1 MKRLE
6 WSATATRWL
15 VMGLFVGVGTGCSG
29 GEPAQEQPA
38 LETASSSLNPGPDLV
53 VTDVRGPASVISGS
67 SFTTTVTVCNQGT
80 APAYRG
86 SRVAV
91 LLSVDNVLSPLTT
104 MPPPTD
110 QSLAGQ
116 ETLQVDLSA
125 GQCSDVRVPGTS
137 WLPPA
142 AQGDGA
148 YFLGAIVDA
157 NQSVAELNENNNT
170 HAQTRIGVG
179 NRPDLVIT
187 ELSSPPSV
195 PQGGYF
201 TVAVTVC
208 NQGTVSV
215 PSVRTQLFLS
225 TDNVLTPSGPGAPPT
240 DQAPI
245 GEVQT
250 QTTLNAGACV
260 RRTVSVY
267 AMQPPA
273 SPGPGAFYLGAIV
286 DDPASVQELRED
298 NNAYA
303 KDLIGVGNRSDLIIT
318 ELRGPASV
326 SDGQNFEVQARV
338 CNQGTTYANA
348 TSVRLLLSLDTVL
361 TQMGP
366 GAPPTD
372 QRDVGMVQV
381 PLLNPGQCVTR
392 SGSAQAWLPPAGVSP
407 GAFYLGGIVD
417 DGNSVQELREDNNTY
432 AKDLIGVGN
441 RPDLI
446 VTALTSPASLSSG
459 QSAPFSVTVCNQGT
473 AQSTSAMAQLY
484 LSIDA
489 TVTPMGPMGPP
500 PGDQSPMGYIMIP
513 GLAPGQ
519 CATRGEN
526 LWASPPP
533 FPTDATAFYLAAIV
547 DDPSSVQELR
557 EDNNVFVKGL
567 VGMGNRPDLI
577 VTDVNVPPTLSPGQ
591 SFTASVTVC
600 NQGTTS
606 SSSTNAQLYLSM
618 DTTLT
623 PMSPGPGPGGPP
635 PTDQA
640 PLGMIG
646 LPSLSPG
653 QCATRSTSAWVNF
666 PMDGQGEGAYYVGAI
681 ADEPASVQELR
692 EDNNAFVKGLVG
704 VGSRADL
711 IITAMT
717 GPASFNSSQSF
728 AATVTFCNQG
738 LQSSPSTQAQ
748 LYLSTDT
755 TLTPMAA
762 GPGGPPLDQ
771 VPLGSMPVP
780 ALNAGACLTRS
791 GMFAGSPPP
800 PDGTGDG
807 AYYLA
812 AIVDDPSS
820 VQELRED
827 NNVFVKGLIGVGNR
841 PDLVVTALNVPQV
854 LQNGQSFT
862 AAVTVC
868 NQGTTSSYS
877 TQAQIYVSTDTV
889 LTPMPYGPGGS
900 PATDQS
906 PAGYVPLPSLNP
918 GQCATRSTTAWA
930 GLPPDAQGNDGAYY
944 VGAIVD
950 DPASVQELREDNNSF
965 VKGPIGIGNR
975 PDLVIT
981 AMTAPTSA
989 SISQPFTAGVT
1000 VCNQGTTPST
1010 STQARLLLSVDAV
1023 LSPMSGPGYPAGDQ
1037 TEVAN
1042 VSIPSL
1048 TVGQCA
1054 TRSVSATAWLP
1065 PDAQGDG
1072 AYYLGAIVD
1081 DPASVQELR
1090 EDNNSFV
1097 KGLIGVGSRADL
1109 VITAMT
1115 SPTSVTQGQ
1124 SFSTTVTVCNQGT
1137 QSSAATYVDVVL
1149 SLDDVLS
1156 LSTSPTVADQVMI
1169 GSVSVPSLL
1178 AAQCISRSTTANA
1191 YVPPGGQGTA
1201 FFLGALVDSS
1211 GGVQE
1216 LREDNNTFVK
1226 GLIGVGTRPD
1236 LVVTSLT
1243 GPASIL
1249 QGNTFSSTVRV
1260 CNQGTQASPSAWVSL
1275 YSSLDANLSP
1285 EPSMPGPGGNANS
1298 DQRELGGV
1306 NVIALNPGDC
1316 ITQTLNVSAWL
1327 PMDAMGQ
1334 GGAYFLGAYVDPY
1347 QSLTELREDNNSR
1360 AIALQINQ

>member
-1 MKRLE
+1 
-6 WSATATRWL
+6 
-15 VMGLFVGVGTGCSG
+15 MGLFVGMSTGCSG
-29 GEPAQEQPA
+29 GESAQEQPA
-38 LETASSSLNPGPDLV
+38 LETASSPLNTGPDLV
-53 VTDVRGPASVISGS
+53 VTDVRGPASVTSGS
-67 SFTTTVTVCNQGT
+67 TSFTTTVTVCNQGT

-86 SRVAV
+86 STVAV
-91 LLSVDNVLSPLTT
+91 LLSLDNVLSPLTT
-104 MPPPTD
+104 MPPPSD

-116 ETLQVDLSA
+116 ETLHEDLSV
-125 GQCSDVRVPGTS
+125 GQCADVRVLGTA

-142 AQGDGA
+142 AQGEGA
-148 YFLGAIVDA
+148 YFLGAIADA
-157 NQSVAELNENNNT
+157 NQSVVELNENNNT
-170 HAQTRIGVG
+170 HAQARIGVG
-179 NRPDLVIT
+179 NRPDLIIT

-225 TDNVLTPSGPGAPPT
+225 TDTVLTPTGPGAPPM
-240 DQAPI
+240 DQSPI
-245 GEVQT
+245 GEVLT

-260 RRTVSVY
+260 RRSVSVY
-267 AMQPPA
+267 AAQPPV

-303 KDLIGVGNRSDLIIT
+303 KELIGVGNRPDLIIT

-326 SDGQNFEVQARV
+326 PDGQSFQVQVRV

-348 TSVRLLLSLDTVL
+348 HAARLFLSTDNVL
-361 TQMGP
+361 TPMGP

-372 QRDVGMVQV
+372 QSEVGMVQL
-381 PLLNPGQCVTR
+381 PLLNPGQCATR
-392 SGSAQAWLPPAGVSP
+392 TASAQAWLPPAGQ
-407 GAFYLGGIVD
+407 GAGSYFLGAIVD
-417 DGNSVQELREDNNTY
+417 DPSSVQELREDNNTY
-432 AKDLIGVGN
+432 AKERIGVGN
-441 RPDLI
+441 RPDLV

-459 QSAPFSVTVCNQGT
+459 QSWPFSVTVCNQGT
-473 AQSTSAMAQLY
+473 TQSYSTMAQLY
-484 LSIDA
+484 LSLNA

-500 PGDQSPMGYIMIP
+500 PSSQSPMGYISIP

-519 CATRGEN
+519 CVTRGEN
-526 LWASPPP
+526 LWASLPP
-533 FPTDATAFYLAAIV
+533 FPTEATAFYLAAIV

-577 VTDVNVPPTLSPGQ
+577 VTDVSVPPTLSPGQ

-623 PMSPGPGPGGPP
+623 PMSPGPGGPP

-653 QCATRSTSAWVNF
+653 QCTSRSANVWVNY

-681 ADEPASVQELR
+681 VDEPASVQELR

-704 VGSRADL
+704 VGNRADL
-711 IITAMT
+711 VITAMT

-728 AATVTFCNQG
+728 TATVTFCNQG
-738 LQSSPSTQAQ
+738 LQSSPSTNAQ

-755 TLTPMAA
+755 TLTPMSA

-771 VPLGSMPVP
+771 VPLGSLSVP
-780 ALNAGACLTRS
+780 SLNAGACLTRS
-791 GMFAGSPPP
+791 GSFYGSPPP

-862 AAVTVC
+862 ASVTVC

-889 LTPMPYGPGGS
+889 LTPMLYGPGGS

-930 GLPPDAQGNDGAYY
+930 GLPPDAQGSDGAYY

-989 SISQPFTAGVT
+989 SINQPFTVGLT
-1000 VCNQGTTPST
+1000 VCNQGTTTST
-1010 STQARLLLSVDAV
+1010 STQARFLLSVDAA
-1023 LSPMSGPGYPAGDQ
+1023 LSSMSGPGYPPGDQ

-1065 PDAQGDG
+1065 QDAQGDG
-1072 AYYLGAIVD
+1072 AYYVGAIVD

-1124 SFSTTVTVCNQGT
+1124 AFSTTVTVCNQGT
-1137 QSSAATYVDVVL
+1137 QSSAATYVEVVL

-1156 LSTSPTVADQVMI
+1156 LSMSPTVADQVMI

-1178 AAQCISRSTTANA
+1178 AAQCISRSTSVNA

-1201 FFLGALVDSS
+1201 YYLGALVDSS

-1226 GLIGVGTRPD
+1226 GLLGVGTKPD

-1260 CNQGTQASPSAWVSL
+1260 CNQGTQVSPSAWVSL
-1275 YSSLDANLSP
+1275 YTSLDANLSP
-1285 EPSMPGPGGNANS
+1285 EPSMPGPGSNANS

-1316 ITQTLNVSAWL
+1316 ITQTLSVSAWL

-1347 QSLTELREDNNSR
+1347 QSLMELREDNNSR